1 MKIGGKPIRRWCEIA
16 YLEPIHRYCTF
27 VSMIKIGTWRTN
39 PFTKW
44 KLVVVEAIPGN
55 EQITVSIG
63 GELPLSQRFFLKF
76 FFGKEK
82 ASHQAATKS
91 SEEARRERKTPLS
104 PRRFA
109 TCCQR
114 AMSASSLF
122 REEKFQEKPL
132 GPE

>member
-1 MKIGGKPIRRWCEIA
+1 MKIGGEPIRRWCEIA
-16 YLEPIHRYCTF
+16 YLEPIHRCCTF

-39 PFTKW
+39 PLTKW

-55 EQITVSIG
+55 EQITASIG
-63 GELPLSQRFFLKF
+63 GELPLSQRFFLKL

-82 ASHQAATKS
+82 ASSQAATTS
-91 SEEARRERKTPLS
+91 PEEARRERKTPLS

-109 TCCQR
+109 TCCQQ
-114 AMSASSLF
+114 AMSARSLF

-132 GPE
+132 GPD

>member
-1 MKIGGKPIRRWCEIA
+1 MKIGDKPIRRWCEIA

-82 ASHQAATKS
+82 ASRQAATKS